1 MPCRESWSY
10 SGGGSVV
17 QSGVSAP
24 ADTLIWW
31 ELAGALAFEEED
43 AFSECIAVIL
53 ATGDECGAM
62 EEEKG

>member
-1 MPCRESWSY
+1 MRCRESWSY

-17 QSGVSAP
+17 KSGVSAP

-31 ELAGALAFEEED
+31 KLAGALAFEEED
-43 AFSECIAVIL
+43 AFPECIAVIL
-53 ATGDECGAM
+53 ATGDKCGAM

>member
-1 MPCRESWSY
+1 M
-10 SGGGSVV
+10 

-53 ATGDECGAM
+53 TTGDECGAM